1 MPRERCPTAGPH
13 GHHTPGPHCAEK
25 VSVLVYLNG
34 EDIDNGSV
42 INAENSGSMALNL
55 QFSSS
60 VKLNPMI
67 DDDLKNASAGG
78 N

>member
-1 MPRERCPTAGPH
+1 MST
-13 GHHTPGPHCAEK
+13 K
-25 VSVLVYLNG
+25 
-34 EDIDNGSV
+34 IDNGSV
-42 INAENSGSMALNL
+42 INAENSGSLALNL
-55 QFSSS
+55 QFASS